1 MLLRRFVA
9 LCGLLSC
16 VLSFCMP
23 ARAAEVCVK
32 NVAELKSALITF
44 ELQPVDSTFT
54 IKLVQGSYA
63 VGDQL
68 ARMYGANADEVAS
81 LRLLGGYTTSC
92 SGRLVNPVNTVLDGL
107 GAAASGMGFKLGG
120 DSNVLIE
127 GVTFTRF
134 KGKSNLSYAESEVL
148 LLTYGSDRS
157 ESQVFEVRHCR
168 FTYNSG
174 QNVVRMSGAQM
185 RFVNNFV
192 ADSTLAHEA
201 SGIDMGA
208 FTVTLDADVDGAV
221 TATNN
226 TIVRTSGGPAM
237 RLGTLITGSSGRIS
251 EVSNNILW
259 SNQGLDIVFT
269 GSTQYVYP
277 LLASFNL
284 YNSANGN
291 FPQGTG
297 DLHADPRFVDAANGN
312 FRLASNSP
320 AINKGGFV
328 QLLGFPARDLDGHA
342 RIIGSRIDLGA
353 YESSIDDTTMAVVTT
368 TADNGNNTAPIA
380 GSLRAA
386 IKAGNAASG
395 PFRIIFN
402 IPGGCPALLHLA
414 APMLDI
420 KGDVTVDGTT
430 QPGWTPNT
438 GYGVFDSNLCL
449 YINGAGNTNTPWALH
464 VPASA
469 ANSARLVVR
478 GLGLA
483 GFNDAAIK
491 LEGGRNHRIYG
502 NLFGPMA
509 FTPASYS
516 AIRVTGNSGGA
527 FIGGYD
533 NPEASN
539 LIAVASGPGIYL
551 DNVAGGSTIANN
563 LIGFQADGSG
573 NGGNQTGIYAY
584 NSPGNRIEY
593 NQIGNNT
600 GWGIN
605 LSGPATSGNTIQYN
619 MLGANQG
626 GAVIAPNGSGAVLMS
641 FGAHDNTIGAPLT
654 ATWGGNMI
662 LYNDGPGV
670 WISPSGGTGNRVLS
684 NRISYN
690 SGLAI
695 DLAQA
700 GPSANQSG
708 NPASGPNNL
717 QNHPLLTSAVRAVAG
732 ATTRV
737 SGSLSSA
744 PGTPYRID
752 VYWGGSSCRADG
764 RGTAITALA
773 PFQVTTG
780 ATGSV
785 TFSLDLGID
794 ASVPLGTLSASATD
808 PAGNTSEIGNCVVE
822 IADDRIFGNGF
833 D

>member
-1 MLLRRFVA
+1 MHAFQNRLLLAFVFA
-9 LCGLLSC
+9 IGIGHAVAHAATLCVSDAPSL
-16 VLSFCMP
+16 
-23 ARAAEVCVK
+23 
-32 NVAELKSALITF
+32 NSALATYI
-44 ELQPVDSTFT
+44 LQPDGSTLT
-54 IKLVQGSYA
+54 IKLVQGTYA
-63 VGDQL
+63 VG
-68 ARMYGANADEVAS
+68 NAFGS
-81 LRLLGGYTTSC
+81 LNLVTYPNEIGLQLLGGYTTGC
-92 SGRLVNPVNTVLDGL
+92 ATRVVNPANTVLDGQNQPN
-107 GAAASGMGFKLGG
+107 GALRIIAEG
-120 DSNVLIE
+120 DADVRIE
-127 GVTFTRF
+127 GLTFTRF
-134 KGKSNLSYAESEVL
+134 VDNSDLGATLAVHMDVGTGDAGTFRVQHNRFVSNVARTTVDLQGAL
-148 LLTYGSDRS
+148 LVVVNNLLAGNTVSGSSASALYITYG
-157 ESQVFEVRHCR
+157 
-168 FTYNSG
+168 Y
-174 QNVVRMSGAQM
+174 
-185 RFVNNFV
+185 
-192 ADSTLAHEA
+192 
-201 SGIDMGA
+201 
-208 FTVTLDADVDGAV
+208 DADTMAMV
-221 TATNN
+221 TNN
-226 TIVRTSGGPAM
+226 TIVNTSGGAGILVRTPEPYSSDRPANV
-237 RLGTLITGSSGRIS
+237 T
-251 EVSNNILW
+251 NNILW
-259 SNQGLDIVFT
+259 GNATDL
-269 GSTQYVYP
+269 
-277 LLASFNL
+277 NL
-284 YNSANGN
+284 TAFDFSANAPVAVESN
-291 FPQGTG
+291 VIGTVAG
-297 DLHADPRFVDAANGN
+297 YVLPASNLRSDPRFVNAAGQN
-312 FRLASNSP
+312 FRLANNSP
-320 AINKGGFV
+320 AINSGAAF
-328 QLLGFPARDLDGHA
+328 QFFGFPAHDLDGHS
-342 RIIGSRIDLGA
+342 RIIGSLIDRGA
-353 YESSIDDTTMAVVTT
+353 YESNLDDTTTAVVTT
-368 TADNGNNTAPIA
+368 TADNGNNAAPIA

-438 GYGVFDSNLCL
+438 GYGVFDSNICL

-502 NLFGPMA
+502 NLFGPVA

-539 LIAVASGPGIYL
+539 LVAVASGPGIYL

-573 NGGNQTGIYAY
+573 NGGNQSGIYVY

-600 GWGIN
+600 GWGII
-605 LSGPATSGNTIQYN
+605 LSGPTTSGNTIQYN

-626 GAVIAPNGSGAVLMS
+626 GAVIAPNGDGAVLMN

-670 WISPSGGTGNRVLS
+670 WISASGGTGNRVLS

-717 QNHPLLTSAVRAVAG
+717 QNHPLLTSAMRAAAG

-794 ASVPLGTLSASATD
+794 ASVPLGTLSATATD